1 MSALSVAV
9 ALIVAAS
16 TLALVLAIARMFK
29 APSVAD
35 RIIALDVLLSAA
47 IALCIAAG
55 LASGRVLFMDV
66 AIGLAL
72 VGFVATIVWA
82 RVVDRSGDAEDRP

>member
-1 MSALSVAV
+1 MNLSIAV
-9 ALIVAAS
+9 LLIVAAS
-16 TLALVLAIARMFK
+16 IMALVLAIARMLK

-55 LASGRVLFMDV
+55 LSSGRVLFMDAAV
-66 AIGLAL
+66 VLAL

-82 RVVDRSGDAEDRP
+82 RVVDRSGDAEDLA

>member
-1 MSALSVAV
+1 MNLSIAV
-9 ALIVAAS
+9 LLIVAAS
-16 TLALVLAIARMFK
+16 IMALVLAIARMLK

-55 LASGRVLFMDV
+55 LSSGRVLFMDAAV
-66 AIGLAL
+66 VLAL

-82 RVVDRSGDAEDRP
+82 RVVDRSGDAEDAA

>member
-1 MSALSVAV
+1 MSLLSVAV
-9 ALIVAAS
+9 VLIVVAS
-16 TLALVLAIARMFK
+16 TLALMLAIARMFK

-82 RVVDRSGDAEDRP
+82 RVVDRSGDAEDRR

>member
-1 MSALSVAV
+1 MSLSVAV
-9 ALIVAAS
+9 LLIVAAS
-16 TLALVLAIARMFK
+16 MLALVLAIARMLK

-55 LASGRVLFMDV
+55 LSSGRVLFMDV

-82 RVVDRSGDAEDRP
+82 RVVDRSGDAEDAA

>member
-1 MSALSVAV
+1 MSLSLGVGFIV
-9 ALIVAAS
+9 VAA
-16 TLALVLAIARMFK
+16 TLALGLAIARMLK

-82 RVVDRSGDAEDRP
+82 RIVDRSEKAEEQK

>member
-1 MSALSVAV
+1 MNLSIAV
-9 ALIVAAS
+9 LLIVAAS
-16 TLALVLAIARMFK
+16 ILALVLAIARMLK

-55 LASGRVLFMDV
+55 LSSGRVLFMDAAV
-66 AIGLAL
+66 VLAL

-82 RVVDRSGDAEDRP
+82 RVVDRSGDAEDLA

>member
-1 MSALSVAV
+1 MSLSVAV
-9 ALIVAAS
+9 LLIVAAAM
-16 TLALVLAIARMFK
+16 LALVLAIARMLK

-55 LASGRVLFMDV
+55 LSSGRVLFMDV

-82 RVVDRSGDAEDRP
+82 RVVDRSGDAEDLA

>member
-1 MSALSVAV
+1 MSLSVAV
-9 ALIVAAS
+9 LLIVAAAM
-16 TLALVLAIARMFK
+16 LALVLAIARMLK

-55 LASGRVLFMDV
+55 LSSGRVLFMDV

-82 RVVDRSGDAEDRP
+82 RVVDRSGDAEEHA

>member
-1 MSALSVAV
+1 MSLSVAV
-9 ALIVAAS
+9 LLIVAAS
-16 TLALVLAIARMFK
+16 MLALVLAIARMLK

-55 LASGRVLFMDV
+55 LTSGRVLFMDV

-82 RVVDRSGDAEDRP
+82 RVVDRSGDAEDAA